1 MLTKEQK
8 EYISEVHKLLDD
20 MERLGVSEKVM
31 SAFIKDRWFSF
42 NYRPEENFKY
52 IGGETWPNQ
61 T

>member
-8 EYISEVHKLLDD
+8 EYITEVHKLLDD

-52 IGGETWPNQ
+52 IKS
-61 T
+61 